1 MNGQLVGLNKKKLTS
16 KTFIFTLL
24 LVLKLSMKE
33 KSNKYLITA
42 ILLAVLFH
50 GTTIFF
56 TLETTYDALIHLF
69 FSDHYANSWFEPW
82 NYKWYTGFTVM
93 SYPPLVHQAI
103 GALSLIGG
111 LKFGLFTVALISIA
125 LFVTGAYRYSLLI
138 TANRTVAG
146 YAAIL
151 AVFSSSFVET
161 LHIFGQLPSI
171 IGISVLMHS
180 LPEIYL
186 WLKTGKYKFLFTSLS
201 LIAVT
206 VTSHHVT
213 PIFGILFFIFPLIGM
228 VIMDVAREEVASYKE
243 VSFSLFIKTFNKQ
256 LRRNLTFG
264 LSSLFLIIF
273 CILPYWINSKNNPIT
288 QVPIPHGS
296 RDNFL
301 EVTSSG
307 LVFFTIPWGLL
318 LFILPYIFYRY
329 FSKRYLFFGLSFTM
343 LVILGTGSTTAIPK
357 LILGETAFN
366 ILTLDRFTFW
376 ATIMAIPIFGE
387 FVYRFIEGDLKTLI
401 QSKFGAVYH
410 RLLGGALALLC
421 IFMVVFTMSL
431 GHFRPS
437 QPQKIKMLPIVNFL
451 SQDSHDQWRYLTLG
465 FGDQMAWLASQ
476 TNAMTVDG
484 NYHSARRLPE
494 LTTRPIE
501 RLENSKFK
509 GVAGIGS
516 LQQFLTTP
524 EKYNLKYIFS
534 NDKFYDPVLF
544 FCGWQRL
551 SKLENGIMVWEKLN
565 IPPVSSILPK
575 EDVATW
581 LKIMWGIIPFLTV
594 LIAFFLNIQSLLVR
608 GLKTKAKAKA
618 AYFKFRNEYDTF
630 PNIVLKAFHSWTIIL
645 LLMIAYASYIF
656 YIKNETQRSPEN
668 VVKAY
673 YDALD
678 FKELNKSYT
687 YIDPKSMLTRS
698 QYLLE
703 IYVTDGLL
711 SSYAKLDEIA
721 TKILKQ
727 TDSVA
732 TLKVETTWIT
742 PLEKLYKTA
751 FKTAVKRN
759 GKWFLKPEKKSLDL
773 PPDKLYSKNNTSYF
787 NQGRRRIT
795 TEQTHHED
803 VLKQPVLEIVSAK
816 LIKFNKRY
824 AIIGTVQNIDNMPAD
839 VVLKGTLYN
848 DKNKELATYS
858 AKHIIKHKLMPKEVS
873 AFRIN
878 FEGIAWSKIKDSIP
892 KTFNPDEF
900 TPLEIS
906 EQPTKFN
913 LHAAGN
919 VSNSDLFKDI
929 VLSNVSTTS
938 KFINGTLFNSGIQ
951 EITVPQV
958 ILTFYDKNKE
968 IIWVDNL
975 FLKEGIRQER
985 KLHFQYS
992 FPKNPIIKIINDN
1005 MRYCFVNGLPNKNI
1019 ASKILPN
1026 RNRKHTTEKLQKVDH
1041 PLFSYLNIELN
1052 SYIGNP
1058 K

>member
-1 MNGQLVGLNKKKLTS
+1 
-16 KTFIFTLL
+16 
-24 LVLKLSMKE
+24 MKE

-42 ILLAVLFH
+42 ILLAVIFH
-50 GTTIFF
+50 GSTIFF

-69 FSDHYANSWFEPW
+69 FADHYANGWFEPW
-82 NYKWYTGFTVM
+82 NYKWYTGFTVQ
-93 SYPPLVHQAI
+93 SYPPLVHQTI

-111 LKFGLFTVALISIA
+111 LKFGMFTVALISIL
-125 LFVTGAYRYSLLI
+125 LFVTGSYRYSLLI

-171 IGISVLMHS
+171 IGVSILMHS

-186 WLKTGKYKFLFTSLS
+186 WLKTGKFKFFFTSLS

-213 PIFGILFFIFPLIGM
+213 PIFGMLFFIFPLIGT
-228 VIMDVAREEVASYKE
+228 VIMDVAREEVDSYKDIT
-243 VSFSLFIKTFNKQ
+243 FLLFLKTFVKQ
-256 LRRNLTFG
+256 LKRNLAFG
-264 LSSLFLIIF
+264 FSALFLIIF
-273 CILPYWINSKNNPIT
+273 CIFPYWMNSKLNPIT

-296 RDNFL
+296 RDSFI

-318 LFILPYIFYRY
+318 LFVLPYIFYRY
-329 FSKRYLFFGLSFTM
+329 YSKRYICFGISFTM
-343 LVILGTGSTTAIPK
+343 LVILGTGGTTPIPK
-357 LILGETAFN
+357 IILGETAFN
-366 ILTLDRFTFW
+366 ILTLDRFTLW
-376 ATIMAIPIFGE
+376 ATIMSIPIFGE
-387 FVYRFIEGDLKTLI
+387 FIYRFVEGDLKTLI
-401 QSKFGAVYH
+401 QERFGAVYH
-410 RLLGGALALLC
+410 RLLGGTLAVFYVL
-421 IFMVVFTMSL
+421 MVIFTMSL
-431 GHFRPS
+431 GYFRPS

-451 SQDSHDQWRYLTLG
+451 SQDSHDHWRYLTLG
-465 FGDQMAWLASQ
+465 FGDQMAWLAAQ
-476 TNAMTVDG
+476 TNALSVDG

-524 EKYNLKYIFS
+524 EKYNLKYVFS

-551 SKLENGIMVWEKLN
+551 SQLENGIMVWEKLN
-565 IPPVSSILPK
+565 VAPMSAILPK
-575 EDVATW
+575 EDVPAW
-581 LKIMWGIIPFLTV
+581 VKIIWGIIPFLTV
-594 LIAFFLNIQSLLVR
+594 LIAFTLNVQSLFVNS
-608 GLKTKAKAKA
+608 LKTKIKEKPV
-618 AYFKFRNEYDTF
+618 YFNIKNDYSKFPRS
-630 PNIVLKAFHSWTIIL
+630 VLRAFHIWAVLLIIVV
-645 LLMIAYASYIF
+645 IYSCYIF

-673 YDALD
+673 YDAVD
-678 FKELNKSYT
+678 FKELNKSFT
-687 YIDPKSMLTRS
+687 YIDPKSGVSRA

-703 IYVTDGLL
+703 ISVTDGLL
-711 SSYAKLDEIA
+711 SSYAKLDAIT
-721 TKILKQ
+721 TKITKQ

-732 TLKVETTWIT
+732 TLRVETKWIT
-742 PLEKLYKTA
+742 PLEKLTKVE
-751 FKTAVKRN
+751 FKTTVKRN
-759 GKWFLKPEKKSLDL
+759 GNWFLKPTRKSIDL
-773 PPDKLYSKNNTSYF
+773 PPDQLYSKNLTGYF

-816 LIKFNKRY
+816 LIKYNKRY
-824 AIIGTVQNIDNMPAD
+824 SIIGEVQNIDNVPAD

-848 DKNKELATYS
+848 DDNKELATYN
-858 AKHIIKHKLMPKEVS
+858 AKHIIKHKLMPKEIS

-878 FEGIAWSKIKDSIP
+878 FEGIAWSKTKDSIP

-900 TPLEIS
+900 TPIELS

-913 LHAAGN
+913 LQAAGN
-919 VSNSDLFKDI
+919 TTNSDLFKDI
-929 VLSNVSTTS
+929 VLSEVNITPNHVT
-938 KFINGTLFNSGIQ
+938 GTLFNGGIQ
-951 EITVPQV
+951 EITIPQM
-958 ILTFYDKNKE
+958 IITFYNDKKE
-968 IIWVDNL
+968 MIWVDNL

-985 KLHFQYS
+985 KLRFHYPIPLNPSLRTVSDDMS
-992 FPKNPIIKIINDN
+992 F
-1005 MRYCFVNGLPNKNI
+1005 CFVNGLPNKDI
-1019 ASKILPN
+1019 AFKILPK
-1026 RNRKHTTEKLQKVDH
+1026 RIKSHTNNKLQKVNH
-1041 PLFSYLNIELN
+1041 LLFSYIKIELN
-1052 SYIGNP
+1052 NYIGNP

>member
-1 MNGQLVGLNKKKLTS
+1 
-16 KTFIFTLL
+16 
-24 LVLKLSMKE
+24 MKE
-33 KSNKYLITA
+33 TSNKYLITA
-42 ILLAVLFH
+42 LLLGVIFH

-69 FSDHYANSWFEPW
+69 FADHYANSWFEPW
-82 NYKWYTGFTVM
+82 NYKWYTGFTVQ
-93 SYPPLVHQAI
+93 SYPPLVHQSIA
-103 GALSLIGG
+103 ALSLIGG
-111 LKFGLFTVALISIA
+111 LKFGMFTVALIAII
-125 LFVTGAYRYSLLI
+125 LFITGAYRYSLLI
-138 TANRTVAG
+138 TSNRTVAG

-171 IGISVLMHS
+171 IGVSILMHS

-186 WLKTGKYKFLFTSLS
+186 WLKTGKFKFFFTSLS

-213 PIFGILFFIFPLIGM
+213 PIFGMLFFIFPLIGT
-228 VIMDVAREEVASYKE
+228 VIMDVAREKVDSYKE
-243 VSFSLFIKTFNKQ
+243 VTFSLFIKTFVKQ
-256 LRRNLTFG
+256 LKRNLAFG
-264 LSSLFLIIF
+264 FSSLFLIIF
-273 CILPYWINSKNNPIT
+273 CIFPYWMNSKLNPIT

-296 RDNFL
+296 RDDFL
-301 EVTSSG
+301 DVTSSG

-343 LVILGTGSTTAIPK
+343 LVILGTGGTTPIPRM
-357 LILGETAFN
+357 ILGETAFN
-366 ILTLDRFTFW
+366 ILTLDRFTLW
-376 ATIMAIPIFGE
+376 GSIMSIPIFGE
-387 FVYRFIEGDLKTLI
+387 FMYRFVEGDLKTLI
-401 QSKFGAVYH
+401 QEKFGAVYH
-410 RLLGGALALLC
+410 RLLGGLLATLY
-421 IFMVVFTMSL
+421 ISMVIFTMSL

-465 FGDQMAWLASQ
+465 FGDQMAWLAAQ
-476 TNAMTVDG
+476 TNAMSVDG

-551 SKLENGIMVWEKLN
+551 SQLENGIMVWEKLN
-565 IPPVSSILPK
+565 VPPLSSILPK
-575 EDVATW
+575 EDVPLW
-581 LKIMWGIIPFLTV
+581 VKIIWGTIPFLTV
-594 LIAFFLNIQSLLVR
+594 LIAFILNIQSLFVHS
-608 GLKTKAKAKA
+608 LKTKVKVKP
-618 AYFKFRNEYDTF
+618 AYFKFQNDYSKF
-630 PNIVLKAFHSWTIIL
+630 PRPVLRAFHIWAVLLIITIG
-645 LLMIAYASYIF
+645 YACYLF

-673 YDALD
+673 YDAVD
-678 FKELNKSYT
+678 FKELNKSYS
-687 YIDPKSMLTRS
+687 YIDPKSDVSRA

-703 IYVTDGLL
+703 ISVTDGLL
-711 SSYAKLDEIA
+711 SSYAKLDAITTE
-721 TKILKQ
+721 ILKK
-727 TDSVA
+727 TDSLA
-732 TLKVETTWIT
+732 TLKVETKWIT
-742 PLEKLYKTA
+742 PLEKLSKTE
-751 FKTAVKRN
+751 FKTTVQRN
-759 GKWFLKPEKKSLDL
+759 GKWYLKPTRKSIDL
-773 PPDKLYSKNNTSYF
+773 PPDQLYSKNSIGYF

-824 AIIGTVQNIDNMPAD
+824 SIIGEVQNIDNVPAD

-848 DKNKELATYS
+848 DDNKELATYN
-858 AKHIIKHKLMPKEVS
+858 AKHILKHKLMPKEIS

-878 FEGIAWSKIKDSIP
+878 FEGIAWSKTKDSIP

-900 TPLEIS
+900 TPVELS

-913 LHAAGN
+913 LQAAGN
-919 VSNSDLFKDI
+919 TTNSDLFKDI
-929 VLSNVSTTS
+929 VLSEINIAPNNVS
-938 KFINGTLFNSGIQ
+938 GTLFNSGIH
-951 EITVPQV
+951 EITVPQL
-958 ILTFYDKNKE
+958 IITFYNEDKDM
-968 IIWVDNL
+968 IWVDKL

-985 KLHFQYS
+985 KLRFKYAI
-992 FPKNPIIKIINDN
+992 PLNPSIKIVNDD
-1005 MRYCFVNGLPNKNI
+1005 MAFCFVNGLPNKDI
-1019 ASKILPN
+1019 AFKIIPDRIKN
-1026 RNRKHTTEKLQKVDH
+1026 HTNNKLQKVNH
-1041 PLFSYLNIELN
+1041 PLFSYIRIELN